1 MGTDMFLLEQ
11 IEQLTDQRK
20 DINLEYDLT
29 EIVFLTMVAVLSG
42 AKGWKAI
49 KIFGEAQIDWLRQY
63 RPFTNGIPTR
73 HSIGRII
80 RGIKSDCFVT
90 CFLQGIN
97 HIREQEG
104 KEHIAFDGKVLRG
117 SKHGENVNAL
127 QLMTAMVVDSGFIL
141 YQKETS
147 DKTNEIPVMQ
157 SMLACMDIKGSVITA
172 DAMHCQT
179 KTSDI
184 VIDGEGDYVLQV
196 KENQKKLLNEIQAF
210 FHKTD
215 RDEPELFE
223 DNCHNEVDGEHGR
236 INERQYRMLV
246 ITDWLSEGKKFKE
259 SHAVIEVQRTR
270 TTKDKIQHETSY
282 YITSLAENIS
292 NVAGYIRRH
301 WAIENSQH
309 WVLDVTFREDEC
321 QIYAEDGARNLATI
335 RRHLLNLVKAHP
347 LKDSVAGKLQRA
359 AWDGKFRSEILF
371 GQKLSKV

>member
-1 MGTDMFLLEQ
+1 MFLLEQ
-11 IEQLTDQRK
+11 IESLTDQRQ
-20 DINLEYDLT
+20 DINLDYELAD
-29 EIVFLTMVAVLSG
+29 IVFLTMVAVLCG

-63 RPFTNGIPTR
+63 RSFSHGIPTR

-80 RGIKSDCFVT
+80 RGIKSDCFVN
-90 CFLQGIN
+90 CFLQGVN

-117 SKHGENVNAL
+117 SKHGDKANAL
-127 QLMTAMVVDSGFIL
+127 QLMTAMIVESGFIL

-157 SMLACMDIKGSVITA
+157 LMLESMDIKGSVITA

-179 KTSDI
+179 KTADT
-184 VIDGEGDYVLQV
+184 VIDGKGDYVLQV
-196 KENQKKLLNEIQAF
+196 KENQKNLLNEIKAF
-210 FHKTD
+210 FHKAD
-215 RDEPELFE
+215 RDVPELFE
-223 DNCHNEVDGEHGR
+223 GNSYHELDGEHGR
-236 INERQYRMLV
+236 INDRQYRMLE
-246 ITDWLSEGKKFKE
+246 ITDWLSEGKKFKQ
-259 SHAVIEVQRTR
+259 SHAVIEVHRTR
-270 TTKDKIQHETSY
+270 IIKDKLQQETSY
-282 YITSLAENIS
+282 YITSLADNVS

-321 QIYAEDGARNLATI
+321 QIYAEDGARNLASI

-359 AWDGKFRSEILF
+359 AWDGKFRAEILF
-371 GQKLSKV
+371 GQ